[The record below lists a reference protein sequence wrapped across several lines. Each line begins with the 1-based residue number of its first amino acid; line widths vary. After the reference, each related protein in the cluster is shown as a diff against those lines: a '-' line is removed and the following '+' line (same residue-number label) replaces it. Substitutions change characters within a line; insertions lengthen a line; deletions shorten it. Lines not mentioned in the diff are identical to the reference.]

1 MGGSQSS
8 EKSQTATSSN
18 NLQPGSSTQTYP
30 SECPMHQNKAPP
42 QDNSSECPMHQNK
55 APPQTYPSECPMHQ
69 NNSPP
74 SSCPMH
80 QNDTN
85 SEEIDPRNMV
95 CNIFFILH
103 MLSRMVLYCLR
114 GVYWSKQCEFCCT
127 KPMVELTHPLFET
140 LGACTITVWFNIRC
154 LQM

>member
-18 NLQPGSSTQTYP
+18 NLQSGSSTQTYP

-95 CNIFFILH
+95 WNIFFILN
-103 MLSRMVLYCLR
+103 MLSRMILYCLQFAWYIDQSNALLHKTIGGTYPSSHWDLR
-114 GVYWSKQCEFCCT
+114 CVYQHS
-127 KPMVELTHPLFET
+127 V
-140 LGACTITVWFNIRC
+140 V
-154 LQM
+154 